1 MTLGI
6 VESAVRMRDIISRFL
21 WKKLMLCM
29 ALYPQLELPGIWCQ
43 RYCLYVHARI
53 HLSGKKDTPH
63 LEKKYSH
70 RLKRQMLKT
79 NVMFRSGVEMKV
91 QLGRGGVVWHPMTVL
106 DPHSSSVIYKKS
118 LFRKIAIV
126 WGFLVDIGPLTAN
139 ANNI

>member
-53 HLSGKKDTPH
+53 HLSG
-63 LEKKYSH
+63 EKYYSH
-70 RLKRQMLKT
+70 RLKHQMLKT

-91 QLGRGGVVWHPMTVL
+91 QLGRGVVV
-106 DPHSSSVIYKKS
+106 
-118 LFRKIAIV
+118 
-126 WGFLVDIGPLTAN
+126 
-139 ANNI
+139 